1 MSLPAGDAPVLV
13 TGATGFLGREV
24 VRRLLEARRPVVA
37 LARARAGEPAGHRVA
52 RAVGWMVDGRRL
64 DVVEGDLTLA
74 QVLAPA
80 DLARLRA
87 TVETVIHC
95 AGDTTFFPEA
105 LETFR
110 AGHVDGPRLLLR
122 ALAGGRLRRWAHV
135 STAFVCGRRTGLV
148 REHEG
153 DVGQTF
159 HKVDLR
165 FVRPS
170 IVVGA
175 APATAGGIPANLF
188 FAFIRLVAL
197 LGRLARGAELPLRI
211 AAAPGARFNVVPIDY
226 VAMAIVALAEHAA
239 ATRGTF
245 HVVVSEPPTQ
255 EAMLAMIAGRL
266 GVRGLRLVDG
276 RAGAVAN
283 LSGLEARMAR
293 MLAPYREYLEQDV
306 RFDDTGARAVLD
318 RCQIPPPVFDRAA
331 VERLVELALSSPLPP
346 RGPSRRS
353 LPSWTSS
360 PRATTRTRRPSMRFA
375 TP

>member
-159 HKVDLR
+159 HNAYERVKLESEIAVGATAADLQVDLR
-165 FVRPS
+165 IVRPS

-331 VERLVELALSSPLPP
+331 VERLVELALLEPASAEVS
-346 RGPSRRS
+346 
-353 LPSWTSS
+353 
-360 PRATTRTRRPSMRFA
+360 A
-375 TP
+375 